1 MVTFSFI
8 KPPARGS
15 LRRRRMADALRRLT
29 AALCVGLA
37 VLFGIEAVLAV
48 VETEPMVVAA
58 RSIRRG
64 DIILAADVQLADMPV
79 SAAGPSWTGNIEDV
93 VGKVAQ
99 IDIEA
104 ADPIS
109 THMARDAPVAPT
121 GTTVIEVRLASSV
134 DDVLAGD
141 QVRLVSAVGCEGAD
155 CTLAENATVM
165 NVGKPDATGALGGN
179 DRLVSFAMPP
189 EPRPRLWSCNRP
201 ERLWPLCGRK
211 RNRPSADTVFSAAC
225 RLRKTQC
232 WGAQSAPQLLL
243 ALVKNGPMRRQFAE
257 DAFVVVGLPLLVGLH
272 VSGLEFDTVSVK
284 LLSALHHH
292 ALVLARCAP
301 CSRVFRHG
309 YSTSR

>member
-37 VLFGIEAVLAV
+37 VLFGLEAVLAV

-165 NVGKPDATGALGGN
+165 NVANRMRLAHWEQRPTGVVRNAAG
-179 DRLVSFAMPP
+179 A
-189 EPRPRLWSCNRP
+189 RPRLWSCNRP

-225 RLRKTQC
+225 RLRNT
-232 WGAQSAPQLLL
+232 
-243 ALVKNGPMRRQFAE
+243 
-257 DAFVVVGLPLLVGLH
+257 
-272 VSGLEFDTVSVK
+272 VSGRTE
-284 LLSALHHH
+284 
-292 ALVLARCAP
+292 CAP
-301 CSRVFRHG
+301 TPTRAR
-309 YSTSR
+309 

>member
-37 VLFGIEAVLAV
+37 VLFGLEAVLAV

-99 IDIEA
+99 
-104 ADPIS
+104 
-109 THMARDAPVAPT
+109 MARDAPVAPT

-165 NVGKPDATGALGGN
+165 NVGKPDAIGALGGN

-189 EPRPRLWSCNRP
+189 E
-201 ERLWPLCGRK
+201 
-211 RNRPSADTVFSAAC
+211 AAAKVME
-225 RLRKTQC
+225 LQQA
-232 WGAQSAPQLLL
+232 GAIMA
-243 ALVKNGPMRRQFAE
+243 
-257 DAFVVVGLPLLVGLH
+257 VV
-272 VSGLEFDTVSVK
+272 
-284 LLSALHHH
+284 
-292 ALVLARCAP
+292 R
-301 CSRVFRHG
+301 
-309 YSTSR
+309 

>member
-37 VLFGIEAVLAV
+37 VLFGLEAVLAV

-189 EPRPRLWSCNRP
+189 EAAAKVMELQQAGAMILKYRL
-201 ERLWPLCGRK
+201 
-211 RNRPSADTVFSAAC
+211 
-225 RLRKTQC
+225 
-232 WGAQSAPQLLL
+232 
-243 ALVKNGPMRRQFAE
+243 
-257 DAFVVVGLPLLVGLH
+257 
-272 VSGLEFDTVSVK
+272 SVNK
-284 LLSALHHH
+284 ASN
-292 ALVLARCAP
+292 CAP
-301 CSRVFRHG
+301 STKPLASKAPCCLMRVKKCFGVLCLVNTTASPNRAP
-309 YSTSR
+309 TLVPPM

>member
-37 VLFGIEAVLAV
+37 VLFGLEAVLAA

-179 DRLVSFAMPP
+179 DRLVS
-189 EPRPRLWSCNRP
+189 
-201 ERLWPLCGRK
+201 LCGRK
-211 RNRPSADTVFSAAC
+211 RNRPSADAVFSAAVG
-225 RLRKTQC
+225 LRKTQHR
-232 WGAQSAPQLLL
+232 GAQSAPQLLL
-243 ALVKNGPMRRQFAE
+243 ALVKNGPVRRQFAE

-272 VSGLEFDTVSVK
+272 VSGLEFDAVSVK